1 MDFPGRS
8 TGVGCH
14 CLLRLQ
20 FLGRTKDQSM
30 HSLKHILITECSR
43 KFETFTHMPHLRSAR
58 AGLQILDLSN
68 PKFLLLFIHNAYEPE
83 NFGEMK
89 TTHRM
94 QEESL
99 IKNSLY
105 ELKNLSKLP
114 TLCKASFFS
123 TVREGG
129 DKVSYC
135 FSRQPSSK
143 CRYYSLV
150 RTMLAVFSQKD
161 LVDLQPVISWL
172 ANPVGMGHSY
182 KPQVAPG

>member
-1 MDFPGRS
+1 MDFPGKS

-14 CLLRLQ
+14 CLLPLQ

-30 HSLKHILITECSR
+30 HSLKCILITECSR
-43 KFETFTHMPHLRSAR
+43 KFRQPHLRSAR

-83 NFGEMK
+83 NLGEMK
-89 TTHRM
+89 TTHRI

-99 IKNSLY
+99 IKNSFY
-105 ELKNLSKLP
+105 QLKNLSKLP

-143 CRYYSLV
+143 CRYCSLV

-161 LVDLQPVISWL
+161 LVDPQSVIS
-172 ANPVGMGHSY
+172 
-182 KPQVAPG
+182 